1 MAATVPFETIDE
13 FINAL
18 AKIELIHRLIAKH
31 DADDRETLAPGDDF
45 YLTPTSIQRVSPRH
59 NIYEL
64 LFTSYKVRQPHRDAV
79 DQLGYL
85 GADIKLGFDAVRGT
99 QSASL
104 CEDNKSDRDIN
115 DAFYDKCVK
124 RASEVLGVEYP
135 SEWLSKYCEFV
146 ANHWPKLPYR

>member
-1 MAATVPFETIDE
+1 M
-13 FINAL
+13 
-18 AKIELIHRLIAKH
+18 
-31 DADDRETLAPGDDF
+31 
-45 YLTPTSIQRVSPRH
+45 
-59 NIYEL
+59 
-64 LFTSYKVRQPHRDAV
+64 LFTSYKVREPHRDAV